1 MSKVVISGI
10 GLVTPGQ
17 CENEDVWQYL
27 IHKKNL
33 FQCKTFSDQE
43 QIVIGQLP
51 EFNLEGYQLIEKKKF
66 RYLDKQ
72 VLYVLIATIK
82 AMRDAGLEALILNKV
97 INLEKVGAVMGSMT
111 AQMEF
116 GLEQVK
122 KVVNENSFRIS
133 PMTGVAFYF
142 GASVGEIS
150 VMLKT
155 KGENCAVL
163 SGSSASIDGIMLAS
177 DMIKRGNN
185 NVVFVGAGE
194 NIVFEVFF
202 NAFTHYKKMARNHYT
217 PYDVQREG
225 CFLSNGGG
233 VVVIENAVHAEGR
246 HAPIY
251 GEVLSYQTLNAARC
265 FFEINEELRIYTE
278 KVILKCLKESGLNM
292 DEIDLVIPTA
302 EGSVDGDFYEM
313 LAIRNIFRGK
323 KNFVYSPKLV
333 LGHCLSFNTIV
344 DTFAGIM
351 AMKNNVIP
359 PHPVTIHSPDPEFD
373 DMLVGISPV
382 TKPVKNVLILHRNFT
397 DSKISGL
404 IVSHYNHE

>member
-1 MSKVVISGI
+1 MRKVVISGI
-10 GLVTPGQ
+10 GLVTPGK
-17 CENEDVWQYL
+17 CEKEDVWQYL
-27 IHKKNL
+27 INKENL
-33 FQCKTFSDQE
+33 FQRKTFNEQD
-43 QIVIGQLP
+43 QIVIGRLP
-51 EFNLEGYQLIEKKKF
+51 EYDLEHYQLIEKKKF

-72 VLYVLIATIK
+72 VLYTLIATIK
-82 AMRDAGLEALILNKV
+82 ALRDAGLETLVQNKV

-122 KVVNENSFRIS
+122 KVVNEKSFRIS

-163 SGSSASIDGIMLAS
+163 SGSSASIDGVMVAS
-177 DMIKRGNN
+177 DMIKRGHN

-202 NAFTHYKKMARNHYT
+202 NAFNHYQKMAQNNYI
-217 PYDVQREG
+217 PYDVKREG

-233 VVVIENAVHAEGR
+233 VVVIENAIHAEQR
-246 HAPIY
+246 NAPIY
-251 GEVLSYQTLNAARC
+251 GEVLSYHTLNAAQC
-265 FFEINEELRIYTE
+265 FFKINEQLTTYTE
-278 KVILKCLKESGLNM
+278 KVIDKCLKESGLNT

-302 EGSVDGDFYEM
+302 EGSVDGDYYEM

-323 KNFVYSPKLV
+323 KKFVYSPKLV

-344 DTFAGIM
+344 DIFVGIM
-351 AMKNNVIP
+351 VMKNNVIP
-359 PHPVTIHSPDPEFD
+359 GHPIKINSPDPEFN
-373 DMLVGISPV
+373 DMLIGESPV
-382 TKPVKNVLILHRNFT
+382 TKPVKNVLILHHNFT
-397 DSKISGL
+397 DSKISSL
-404 IVSHYNHE
+404 IVSKYNH